1 MRVRITR
8 ARRGE
13 VDGVR
18 LEAFQV
24 GEVYDLPATLATY
37 LIITASALPADVTGA
52 RFFPFETR
60 IDMSPTMRSVAAD
73 RGRPRRKARST
84 S

>member
-1 MRVRITR
+1 
-8 ARRGE
+8 
-13 VDGVR
+13 VR

-24 GEVYDLPATLATY
+24 GEVYDLPAALGSY
-37 LIITASALPADVTGA
+37 LVITASALPADVTGA

-60 IDMSPTMRSVAAD
+60 IDMSPTMRPIAAD
-73 RGRPRRKARST
+73 RSRPRRKSPRRST